1 MISSVKSVVNGL
13 CQQAQIYFWVAV
25 IVNVLVFLRSFD
37 VNILVMS
44 AIWIPAWTWIVNK
57 LCKNN
62 YAILAWVF
70 GLFPIAGILITLGM
84 NLVSCSASAVKAT
97 VDEATRE
104 PEVKSSE
111 SSDEGFSV
119 Y

>member
-1 MISSVKSVVNGL
+1 MISSVRSVVNGL
-13 CQQAQIYFWVAV
+13 CQQAQIYFWVAL
-25 IVNVLVFLRSFD
+25 IVNLLVFLRSFD
-37 VNILVMS
+37 MNILLMS
-44 AIWIPAWTWIVNK
+44 ALWIPAWTWIVNK

-70 GLFPIAGILITLGM
+70 GLFPIAGILVTLGM
-84 NLVSCSASAVKAT
+84 NLVTCGASAIKET
-97 VDEATRE
+97 VDVAAKE

-111 SSDEGFSV
+111 ASDEGFSP

>member
-1 MISSVKSVVNGL
+1 MVGGL

-37 VNILVMS
+37 VNVLVMS
-44 AIWIPAWTWIVNK
+44 ALWIPIWTWIVNK

-70 GLFPIAGILITLGM
+70 GLFPIAGILISLGM
-84 NLVSCSASAVKAT
+84 NLVKCSASAVKAT
-97 VDEATRE
+97 VDEASSNTQ
-104 PEVKSSE
+104 EVANHDQNE
-111 SSDEGFSV
+111 EGFAQ